1 MPQQKAT
8 IQRQYIR
15 GRDPM
20 LVVAYEDEIFGARG
34 YLVIDMLVNGVA
46 GGGIRM
52 RQGVT
57 AEDVTKL
64 AQVMTLKFTLVEP
77 NIGGAKCGIDYDYRR
92 PDKLIVMQRFV
103 DFIRPFLGTCYVTGA
118 DLNTNEDEVIAC
130 MRSIRIDCPQFA
142 LARRLG
148 NEKARIDRFNA
159 GIELPLPG
167 PGNIRLNAAAT
178 GQSIFAAVQAAL
190 PEHTTAGRTVAIQGF
205 GNVGGSAAKFF
216 FEDGAKV
223 VAVSDRDGLI
233 YCRDGLDIDLL
244 LSKRDDK
251 YKLVF
256 SNLLKDQ
263 DRPPDYEFFSDP
275 DDILDVDAEIFV
287 PAADS
292 ELITEKNYRRLK
304 ANLISC
310 GANDPFRPAELEERF
325 FEMGKL
331 VIPDFIAN
339 AGTAIL
345 YHELIQGET
354 ELGLEQLL
362 ARINA
367 RVQDAV
373 REALALSKQQAISPR
388 QAAEQIARE
397 KIDEYP
403 SKYVT
408 TVTRRFY

>member
-1 MPQQKAT
+1 
-8 IQRQYIR
+8 
-15 GRDPM
+15 M
-20 LVVAYEDEIFGARG
+20 LIVDYVDEIFGARG

-52 RQGVT
+52 RRGVT
-57 AEDVTKL
+57 AADVTKL

-103 DFIRPFLGTCYVTGA
+103 EFIRPFLRTCYVTGA
-118 DLNTNEDEVIAC
+118 DLNTNEEEVISC
-130 MRSIRIDCPQFA
+130 MRSVRIDCPQYA

-148 NEKARIDRFNA
+148 NESERVARFST
-159 GIELPLPG
+159 GIHLPLPG

-178 GQSIFAAVQAAL
+178 GYSIFAAARAAL
-190 PEHTTAGRTVAIQGF
+190 PEETTEGRTVAIQGF

-223 VAVSDRDGLI
+223 VAVSDRDGVI
-233 YCRDGLDIDLL
+233 HCADGLDMNLL
-244 LSKRDDK
+244 LAKRDDK

-263 DRPPDYEFFSDP
+263 DRPKNYEFLADP
-275 DDILDVDAEIFV
+275 EDILDVDAEVFV

-292 ELITEKNYRRLK
+292 ELITESNYRRLK
-304 ANLISC
+304 ARLISC

-325 FEMGKL
+325 FEQGTL

-339 AGTAIL
+339 SGTAIL
-345 YHELIQGET
+345 YHELIQGEAALDLE
-354 ELGLEQLL
+354 ELLG
-362 ARINA
+362 RIGK
-367 RVQDAV
+367 RVQNAV
-373 REALALSKQQAISPR
+373 REALSLSRSEEISPR
-388 QAAEQIARE
+388 LAAERIARE

-408 TVTRRFY
+408 TVTRRL

>member
-1 MPQQKAT
+1 
-8 IQRQYIR
+8 
-15 GRDPM
+15 M
-20 LVVAYEDEIFGARG
+20 LVVDYEDEIFGAKG

-57 AEDVTKL
+57 ANDVTKL

-103 DFIRPFLGTCYVTGA
+103 DFIKPFLRTCYVTGA
-118 DLNTNEDEVIAC
+118 DLNTNEDEVISC
-130 MRSIRIDCPQFA
+130 MRSVHIDCPQYA
-142 LARRLG
+142 LARRMG
-148 NEKARIDRFNA
+148 NEAKRVARFNT
-159 GIELPLPG
+159 GIHLPLPG

-178 GQSIFAAVQAAL
+178 GHSIFAAAKAAL
-190 PEHTTAGRTVAIQGF
+190 PEQTTSGRTVAIQGF

-216 FEDGAKV
+216 FEDGATV
-223 VAVSDRDGLI
+223 VAVSDRDGVI
-233 YCRDGLDIDLL
+233 YCRDGLDVNLL

-256 SNLLKDQ
+256 SNLLKDH
-263 DRPPDYEFFSDP
+263 DRPRNYEFFSNP

-292 ELITEKNYRRLK
+292 ELITEKNYRRVK
-304 ANLISC
+304 AKLISC
-310 GANDPFRPAELEERF
+310 GANDPFRPPDLEERF
-325 FEMGKL
+325 FEMGTL

-345 YHELIQGET
+345 YHELIQGKAKLALDDL
-354 ELGLEQLL
+354 LG
-362 ARINA
+362 RIDQ
-367 RVQDAV
+367 RVQTAV
-373 REALALSKQQAISPR
+373 REALAVSKSEGISPR
-388 QAAEQIARE
+388 VAAERIARE

-403 SKYVT
+403 SKYIT
-408 TVTRRFY
+408 TVTRRQ